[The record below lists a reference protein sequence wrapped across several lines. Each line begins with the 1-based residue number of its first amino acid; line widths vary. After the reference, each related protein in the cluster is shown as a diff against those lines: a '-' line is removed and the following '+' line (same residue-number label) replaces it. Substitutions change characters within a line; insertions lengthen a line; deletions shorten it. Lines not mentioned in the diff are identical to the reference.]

1 MKEEKPA
8 IKARIGAGPF
18 QLNKMELRG
27 VGDSQLLEIELE
39 HSEKG

>member
-1 MKEEKPA
+1 MQEEQPQIRAK
-8 IKARIGAGPF
+8 IGAF

-39 HSEKG
+39 HCERG